1 MITTE
6 DILRLAEQ
14 LSNKHKASQDYQ
26 DVKQEIVCYLLEQ
39 NQGGKIRDTNHAQ
52 GKARRYLYEY
62 LHFNNKLV
70 RVPPTLNNR
79 KELSEGLVEGTN
91 EPYIDP
97 DTLADEYWSEA
108 PCMSLKDDPYLWLYA
123 KLVCSDD
130 ELNVLTRTTQ
140 QGMYNH
146 EVAEDLG
153 ISEVAVS
160 RLLKSALE
168 KLNSIG
174 EEEQ

>member
-1 MITTE
+1 MINTE
-6 DILRLAEQ
+6 EILHLSEQ
-14 LSNKHKASQDYQ
+14 LSYKHRSSQDYQ
-26 DVKQEIVCYLLEQ
+26 DIKQELICYLIEQ
-39 NQGGKIRDTNHAQ
+39 NQEGKLRDINHAQ

-62 LHFNNKLV
+62 LHFTNKLV

-79 KELSEGLVEGTN
+79 KELSEGLAEGLS

-108 PCMSLKDDPYLWLYA
+108 PCMSLRDDPYLAMYM
-123 KLVCSDD
+123 KLVCDED
-130 ELNVLTRTTQ
+130 ELNVLTRIMQ

-146 EVAEDLG
+146 EAAEELG

-168 KLNSIG
+168 KLNSIC
-174 EEEQ
+174 EED